1 MKLWLI
7 NVVVPAS
14 LWVRNS
20 LEQRMDE
27 EIVLVPY
34 RRGSA
39 YMEAYVEK
47 DSEDME
53 SNQLAICGRRG

>member
-14 LWVRNS
+14 LLVSNS
-20 LEQRMDE
+20 LEQHVDDE
-27 EIVLVPY
+27 MVLVPY

-47 DSEDME
+47 DSEDMG
-53 SNQLAICGRRG
+53 SNQLAMCGRRG